1 MSRYGAQPPI
11 EILRQFMDHGGWYDR
26 KENSFRSL
34 VDLSWVA
41 AMGPP
46 GGGRNQ
52 VTPRYMRHFNIVAYT
67 SFDDASMQRIFQ
79 TILDW
84 WLRKEGFEPQY
95 ARLSAPIV
103 AATMDIYKASIVNLL
118 PTPSKS
124 HYTFNLRDFARVVQV
139 AGPAAG

>member
-1 MSRYGAQPPI
+1 
-11 EILRQFMDHGGWYDR
+11 MDHGGWYDL
-26 KENSFRSL
+26 KDCTFREL
-34 VDLSWVA
+34 VDLQFVS